1 MNALGRFLTICVF
14 TAFFGLTAVIAEPS
28 ATIDKI
34 RPSIVAVGSYKKTQ
48 SPQFAFRGTGFAVGD
63 GRLVATNAHVLPETS
78 SPDSPALAIVTHTG
92 DSTLSIRSAQ
102 VISSIKEYDLA
113 LIRIDGPALP
123 ALTLG
128 DSGQVREGQSI
139 LFTGFPI
146 GNVLGFRPVTHRG
159 MISAITPI
167 TIPGGNSREL
177 NANLIRRLKN
187 GSFNI
192 FQLDATA
199 YPGNSGS
206 PIYDPETGE
215 VLGIV
220 NMVFV
225 KGGKESVLSQPS
237 GISYA
242 IPINFLKPLM
252 P

>member
-1 MNALGRFLTICVF
+1 MLRNLLKISVF
-14 TAFFGLTAVIAEPS
+14 TAFFGSTVTFAEIP
-28 ATIDKI
+28 ATIEKI

-48 SPQFAFRGTGFAVGD
+48 SPQFAFRGTGFVIGD
-63 GRLVATNAHVLPETS
+63 GRLVATNAHVLPDTT
-78 SPDSPALAIVTHTG
+78 SPDSPVLAIATHSG
-92 DSTLSIRSAQ
+92 ESTLSIRSAK
-102 VISSIKEYDLA
+102 VISSIKEHDLA
-113 LIRIDGPALP
+113 LIRVDGPPLP
-123 ALTLG
+123 ALMLG
-128 DSGQVREGQSI
+128 DSGLAREGQSI

-215 VLGIV
+215 VLGVI